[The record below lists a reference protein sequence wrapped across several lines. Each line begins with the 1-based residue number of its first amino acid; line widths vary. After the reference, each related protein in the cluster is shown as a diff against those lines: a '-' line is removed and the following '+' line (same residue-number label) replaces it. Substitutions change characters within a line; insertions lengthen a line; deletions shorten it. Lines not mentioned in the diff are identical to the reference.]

1 MKYRE
6 PVMPKKQLRKP
17 SKVGYQKVRVQVRS
31 DAEPTDDKE
40 DPKGKTPSPVMDSKP
55 TGLIPE

>member
-1 MKYRE
+1 
-6 PVMPKKQLRKP
+6 MPKKQLRKP